1 MHLRVDLRP
10 FCCQVRWSLVS
21 FLPTYFTFLMPMKI
35 WEMAKRGGYTL
46 NISGRREL
54 EGKIRQ
60 GTGGIWLE
68 LSILKMVPRSEAP
81 PL

>member
-1 MHLRVDLRP
+1 
-10 FCCQVRWSLVS
+10 
-21 FLPTYFTFLMPMKI
+21 MKI